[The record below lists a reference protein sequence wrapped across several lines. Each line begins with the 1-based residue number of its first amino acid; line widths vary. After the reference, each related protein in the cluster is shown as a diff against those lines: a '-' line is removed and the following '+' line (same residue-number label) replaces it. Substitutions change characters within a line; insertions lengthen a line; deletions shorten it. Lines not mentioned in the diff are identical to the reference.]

1 MNYKDILKI
10 IDHTLLKA
18 ESSHDDIVR
27 LCDEAKK
34 YGVATVFTHGYWT
47 PVVSEELKGSSVRV
61 GATAGF
67 PFGAQSTFIKAT
79 EASSSIKDGADEID
93 IVLNVGALKS
103 KDYGAV
109 LNDVSEVR
117 KACSGGVL
125 LKVIL
130 ENCLLTDQEKIDAC
144 RICVDAGADFV
155 KTSTGLSTG
164 GATLHDVE
172 LMKKTVDGKAK
183 VKAAGGIRTLKDCI
197 DMINAGAD
205 RIGTSAMLRIAKEI
219 EEWS

>member
-1 MNYKDILKI
+1 MDYKYILKI

-18 ESSHDDIVR
+18 ETTESDVIK
-27 LCDEAKK
+27 LCNEGKEH
-34 YGVATVFTHGYWT
+34 GVATVITHGYWT
-47 PVVSEELKGSSVRV
+47 PVVARELKGSGVRT

-79 EASSSIKDGADEID
+79 EADSSIKDGADEID

-103 KDYGAV
+103 KRYDDV
-109 LNDVSEVR
+109 LNDVSSVK
-117 KACSGGVL
+117 KACGDRI

-130 ENCLLTDQEKIDAC
+130 ETCLLTEQEKIDAC
-144 RICVDAGADFV
+144 RICVDGGADFV

-164 GATLHDVE
+164 GATVHDIE

-183 VKAAGGIRTLKDCI
+183 VKAAGGIRTLQDCL

-205 RIGTSAMLRIAKEI
+205 RIGTSAMLKIAKEI
-219 EEWS
+219 EERS

>member
-79 EASSSIKDGADEID
+79 EASSSIKDGA
-93 IVLNVGALKS
+93 
-103 KDYGAV
+103 V

-164 GATLHDVE
+164 GATLYDVE

-219 EEWS
+219 EECS

>member
-1 MNYKDILKI
+1 MHL
-10 IDHTLLKA
+10 A
-18 ESSHDDIVR
+18 
-27 LCDEAKK
+27 A
-34 YGVATVFTHGYWT
+34 
-47 PVVSEELKGSSVRV
+47 
-61 GATAGF
+61 GAAAPG
-67 PFGAQSTFIKAT
+67 
-79 EASSSIKDGADEID
+79 
-93 IVLNVGALKS
+93 
-103 KDYGAV
+103 
-109 LNDVSEVR
+109 
-117 KACSGGVL
+117 
-125 LKVIL
+125 
-130 ENCLLTDQEKIDAC
+130 DQEKIDAC